1 MKSSIRTTW
10 KLVWPFLSQRVPALI
25 GVITLGFLASIG
37 PTAILFLLAPLW
49 KYVLFPGQEVALPEG
64 AGASSPDFVTK
75 FMDRLLDWV
84 AGERGLDPTQFSEEI
99 RLNALFVIVTVALS
113 LALLSAASQFG
124 FTMLSRW
131 LSLRVV
137 VDLRMQLAEHLMS
150 LSMGYHRARCFGD
163 LLSRISADV
172 EKLLGTIQNMLRD
185 FIEKPANALYAFG
198 AAYIAAPRLGLGILI
213 VLPLLAVPVALLSK
227 KVRKRSTK
235 SLTTLGASVQAM
247 TQMFQGVRT
256 VKAYRAEARE
266 TEAFRGVSEKYLRH
280 TMGMVRAIAATD
292 AWTLLFSQGGLALLL
307 IPIGWFAITGGIVWE
322 PSKLLIFFLMM
333 SRAYTNV
340 KGFTKAYTKV
350 QESVGASERL
360 QEILDHRVDVVEA
373 ENPTRIS
380 SLGNGIHFADLGLRY
395 SDEDDAALAHI
406 EFEIKPGETV
416 AVVGPS
422 GSGKSTL
429 ADLLCR
435 FMDPTSGS
443 IEING
448 VDLRQLSRD
457 DWSATCAHV
466 DQVPFLFHTSIAEN
480 IRYGKPDATEAEIIE
495 AAKAANIHDFIAGLP
510 NGYETDVAD
519 AGGRLSGGQRQRIV
533 IARAVLRDA
542 PLLILDEA
550 TSALDTESEVKV
562 QDALDRLM
570 AHRTVL
576 VIAHRLSTIKNADRI
591 AVLEDGELVELG
603 THDELLKNDKT
614 YSRLHS
620 LQSLSAEADLIT
632 PHSPAQTESPTGERS

>member
-1 MKSSIRTTW
+1 MFA
-10 KLVWPFLSQRVPALI
+10 VV
-25 GVITLGFLASIG
+25 VLGLLASVG
-37 PTAILFLLAPLW
+37 PTAILFLLSPLW
-49 KYVLFPGQEVALPEG
+49 KYVLFPGQEVELPES
-64 AGASSPDFVTK
+64 AGVVPSDFISDS
-75 FMDRLLDWV
+75 FDRLLGWV
-84 AGERGLDPTQFSEEI
+84 AEGRD
-99 RLNALFVIVTVALS
+99 LNAVEFPEEFRTTALYVIVGLAFC
-113 LALLSAASQFG
+113 LALLSASSQFA

-137 VDLRMQLAEHLMS
+137 VDLRLSLAEHLMS
-150 LSMGYHRARCFGD
+150 LSMGYHRARRFGD
-163 LLSRISADV
+163 LMSRVSADV
-172 EKLLGTIQNMLRD
+172 EKLLSTIQNMLRD
-185 FIEKPANALYAFG
+185 FIEKPANAIFAFT
-198 AAYIAAPRLGLGILI
+198 AAFIAAPRLGLGILI
-213 VLPLLAVPVALLSK
+213 ALPLLAVPIGVLSRK
-227 KVRKRSTK
+227 IRKRSTK

-266 TEAFRGVSEKYLRH
+266 TEAFRTVSEKYLKH
-280 TMGMVRAIAATD
+280 TMGMVRAIATTD
-292 AWTLLFSQGGLALLL
+292 AWTLLFSQGGLAVLLL
-307 IPIGWFAITGGIVWE
+307 PIGLLTINGDLVSD

-333 SRAYTNV
+333 SRAYTSV

-360 QEILDHRVDVVEA
+360 QEIFDEKVDVVEA
-373 ENPTRIS
+373 DQPTAIS
-380 SLGNGIHFADLGLRY
+380 SLGTGIRFEDVGLRY
-395 SDEDDAALAHI
+395 GKEDDAALDSI
-406 EFEIKPGETV
+406 SLEIKPGETV

-435 FMDPTSGS
+435 FMDPTSGR
-443 IEING
+443 ITVDG

-466 DQVPFLFHTSIAEN
+466 DQVPFLFHASIGEN
-480 IRYGKPDATEAEIIE
+480 IRYGKPGATNAEIE
-495 AAKAANIHDFIAGLP
+495 DAAKAANIHEFIESLP
-510 NGYETDVAD
+510 QGYDTDVAD

-570 AHRTVL
+570 ANRTVL
-576 VIAHRLSTIKNADRI
+576 VIAHRLSTIRNANRI

-603 THDELLKNDKT
+603 THDELVKSDKT

-620 LQSLSAEADLIT
+620 LQSLSGGAGILT
-632 PHSPAQTESPTGERS
+632 PHSQAESHPPASETC